1 MADIALGRKQ
11 LLSVLGAAASF
22 LAFLA
27 AAAWFGNDQGHVLR
41 TFGPLIVFCALGG
54 LAFRRVYWARGAIVV
69 WLGLIA
75 IFDGLRAILL
85 VRRLPFV
92 SLLVLA
98 IAAGVA
104 CAAVFLYTSE
114 HIEAFLLSSDAAP
127 TPRSRTAT

>member
-1 MADIALGRKQ
+1 MADIALSRKQ
-11 LLSVLGAAASF
+11 LVSVLGAAASF

-27 AAAWFGNDQGHVLR
+27 AAGWFRSDQSHPLR

-54 LAFRRVYWARGAIVV
+54 LSLRRVYWARGAIVV

-75 IFDGLRAILL
+75 IFDGLRAILF

-104 CAAVFLYTSE
+104 YAAVFLYTSE
-114 HIEAFLLSSDAAP
+114 HIEAFLLSPDAAP
-127 TPRSRTAT
+127 TRRSRPAT